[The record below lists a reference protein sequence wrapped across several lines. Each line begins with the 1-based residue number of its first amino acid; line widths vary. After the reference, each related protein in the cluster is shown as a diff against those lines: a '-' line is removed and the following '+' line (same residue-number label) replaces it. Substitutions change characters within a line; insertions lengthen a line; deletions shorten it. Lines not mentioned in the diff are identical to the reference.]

1 MEEGEEEPEGASPH
15 ASSYV
20 PGDSTT
26 DLPGLAA
33 GGAEGSQHQP
43 AESSMLPNGAAQHAP
58 RSPRGSRPN
67 YFSQGPGSST
77 EHGRHT
83 RSAKLPRHR
92 VRAAV
97 RRAPQYALEGALG
110 LMLDAWAGLPC
121 GFCMASGWDACAGL
135 QQAVL

>member
-1 MEEGEEEPEGASPH
+1 MEEGEEEPEGTSPH

-20 PGDSTT
+20 PGDSTA
-26 DLPGLAA
+26 DLVGLSGLSA
-33 GGAEGSQHQP
+33 GGAEGPQHQP
-43 AESSMLPNGAAQHAP
+43 DGGSMLPNGAAQHAP
-58 RSPRGSRPN
+58 RSPRGSRPT
-67 YFSQGPGSST
+67 YFSQGPSSST

-110 LMLDAWAGLPC
+110 A
-121 GFCMASGWDACAGL
+121 
-135 QQAVL
+135 